1 MSPKEARVIVAGTVR
16 VPPENAE
23 ALRPHQDAMLAASRA
38 EDGCITYA
46 YAIDVQDPG
55 LIRVFEV
62 WRDQAAI
69 DAHFK
74 APHMATWR
82 AACAELG
89 VFDRK
94 LSLYDVASE
103 RAL

>member
-1 MSPKEARVIVAGTVR
+1 
-16 VPPENAE
+16 
-23 ALRPHQDAMLAASRA
+23 
-38 EDGCITYA
+38 
-46 YAIDVQDPG
+46 

-82 AACAELG
+82 AANAELG

-94 LSLYDVASE
+94 LTLYEVASE
-103 RAL
+103 RSLG

>member
-1 MSPKEARVIVAGTVR
+1 MTLIIAGTVR
-16 VPPENAE
+16 VPPENLE
-23 ALRPHQDAMLAASRA
+23 RFRPHMQAMLAASRA
-38 EDGCITYA
+38 EDGCLTYS

-55 LIRVFEV
+55 LIRVFEI

-82 AACAELG
+82 AANAELG

-94 LSLYDVASE
+94 LTLYEVASE
-103 RAL
+103 RSLG